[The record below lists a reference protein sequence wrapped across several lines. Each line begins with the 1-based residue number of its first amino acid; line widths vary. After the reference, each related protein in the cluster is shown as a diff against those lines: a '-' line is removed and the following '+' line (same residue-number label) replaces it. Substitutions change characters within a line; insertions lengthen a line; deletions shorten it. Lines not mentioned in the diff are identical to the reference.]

1 MSSLPPETRR
11 LHEGLIRAVIMAV
24 RAWQDWLKVRSPV
37 DPQQP
42 HPHQP
47 HPQEQEPKQALQ

>member
-1 MSSLPPETRR
+1 VSSLPPETRR

-37 DPQQP
+37 EP
-42 HPHQP
+42 
-47 HPQEQEPKQALQ
+47 PQERK

>member
-1 MSSLPPETRR
+1 VSPDPRSLPTPDPRGLPPETRR

-37 DPQQP
+37 DPP
-42 HPHQP
+42 
-47 HPQEQEPKQALQ
+47 QEPK